1 MMVTNCHCDYITK
14 LKEKNTPA
22 VDDEERTVNKEET
35 KEER

>member
-1 MMVTNCHCDYITK
+1 LPLELRHHKIERK
-14 LKEKNTPA
+14 KTPA